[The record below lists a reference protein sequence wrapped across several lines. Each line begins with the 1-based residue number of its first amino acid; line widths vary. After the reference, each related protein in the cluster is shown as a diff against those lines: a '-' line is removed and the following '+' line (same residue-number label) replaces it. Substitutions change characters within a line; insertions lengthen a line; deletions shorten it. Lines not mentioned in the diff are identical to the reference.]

1 MARKRKLRKA
11 GLLNKPAPT
20 LETAPEPKSVVKPEP
35 VKVVEPEPVKVEKAP
50 AKKGSFSK
58 RS

>member
-20 LETAPEPKSVVKPEP
+20 LETAPEPKSVV
-35 VKVVEPEPVKVEKAP
+35 EPEPVKVEKAP
-50 AKKGSFSK
+50 AKKGSFS
-58 RS
+58 RDSD

>member
-20 LETAPEPKSVVKPEP
+20 LDTAPEPTPAP
-35 VKVVEPEPVKVEKAP
+35 APAPVVEPEPVKVEKAP
-50 AKKGSFSK
+50 AKRGLFS
-58 RS
+58 RDSD